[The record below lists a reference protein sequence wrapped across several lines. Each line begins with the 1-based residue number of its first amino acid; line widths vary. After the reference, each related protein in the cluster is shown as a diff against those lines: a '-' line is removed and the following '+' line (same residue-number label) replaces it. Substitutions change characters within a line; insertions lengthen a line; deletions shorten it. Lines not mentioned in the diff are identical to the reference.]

1 MTQWTE
7 KTMKTQLLRLIAATA
22 LLFGTG
28 GMALAATV
36 GFNPDPSPET
46 GAHLVGDIF
55 NIDVIGTD
63 FITSLAGGT
72 FDIGF
77 DSDKL
82 QINSVTV
89 NRATYEFEPDDG
101 VLLSPG
107 LWGTVGFDTFS
118 TPPTGNM
125 TIATINLTALM
136 GGSSELVILNSAFFD
151 DGTIGQLNPT
161 LQPGVVNAV
170 PVPAAAWLFG
180 SGLLGLVGVA
190 RRKTS

>member
-1 MTQWTE
+1 
-7 KTMKTQLLRLIAATA
+7 MKTQLLRLIAATA
-22 LLFGTG
+22 LLFGSG
-28 GMALAATV
+28 GVALAATV
-36 GFNPDPSPET
+36 DFNTNPSPET

-89 NRATYEFEPDDG
+89 NRTTYDFEPDDG
-101 VLLSPG
+101 GLLSPG
-107 LWGTVGFDTFS
+107 LWGTVGFDTFA
-118 TPPTGNM
+118 TAPVGNM

-136 GGSSELVILNSAFFD
+136 EGSSELVILNSAFFD

-170 PVPAAAWLFG
+170 VPVPAAAWLFG

-190 RRKTS
+190 RKKTS